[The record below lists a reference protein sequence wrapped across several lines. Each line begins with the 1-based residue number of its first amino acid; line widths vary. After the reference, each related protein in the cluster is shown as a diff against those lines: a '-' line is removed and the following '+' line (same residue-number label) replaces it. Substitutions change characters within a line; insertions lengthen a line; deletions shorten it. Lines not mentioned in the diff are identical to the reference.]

1 MKRLLSFLVWAV
13 LFLSAGS
20 TPAEEPPYLDF
31 VRALRE
37 NRRAPDLALDY
48 LQELVKKPSLPKD
61 LLPLLTLE
69 MANSRVDLAQMETAP
84 NAKTALYSQAEKEY
98 RAFLANNPTSPLAAG
113 ANLQLARIV
122 AQQGRAQLSLALRQE
137 SKEAKRVE
145 EEKARAKFQAAGDA
159 LAAASPQIEAQLQK
173 PGLSP
178 TERKALLHDRIL
190 ARFEEGVGLF
200 YQALTY
206 PDVASRSV
214 TISKA
219 REVLQKASAAGDDK
233 TALYWEARAWLGR
246 CYAETDDPKNADT
259 EFSAVIKHEGPE
271 AEPGKR
277 MALYFR
283 LRFLDRDPSIKGD
296 RSKLIETEGTKW
308 LKSYPEYENSPEGYA
323 VRFLLANTYVDQAR
337 RIANQKSAEASALYT
352 KAETLLDAIERTDND
367 YTQEAHD
374 LKLRTIFKRS
384 SELSGGDINK
394 LASFQDCFV
403 RAQAEIYQMR
413 EEGETAPTPD
423 NRKEFEAKRQK
434 HYDHIIQALT
444 RALDLV
450 DEKVPAKDQSE
461 AQYLLTYVLL
471 TSGEAYRAALLG
483 EELAR
488 REPKSNRAA
497 HAAGYALQAYSDILY
512 QEEQQNAPKP
522 FLDADRDRIRKLAV
536 FMEANW
542 PHGPAANLA
551 RHQLGKLALQDKN
564 YAEAIDSLA
573 RITADYPGY
582 TFSQYQ
588 LALFAAYPAMKD
600 KVAPPQGQ
608 SPSYFQ
614 DQALAA
620 LRRIPEP
627 APDTDSGTVKYYLL
641 GKHQLAFLLL
651 GARQFQEMQ
660 QVTAQLQKIFKD
672 AKVDEDFRKA
682 MDPAM
687 ASLATLAEYSK
698 AEVAYR
704 AGQYDQVKKVVDPM
718 LKDVVSQIKAGK
730 DAETKAQRQRDDLE
744 AALQKKIEKNEQV
757 KDEEHKKLE
766 NLKDTVKGLELQ
778 NHRKGQLLR
787 SLLILALRAKVQEG
801 DTKQAQE
808 VFDLLKSSSDS
819 FEGGANGVF
828 LEIVQQLK
836 TQIGELEKDA
846 AKDQAKKKDLEKLVA
861 GFTTFLDQMAAQP
874 AALPEDLVGFVANSY
889 SGMRKHA
896 KAAVFLAKYPSPVPS
911 RAPPNEKPE
920 DKEKRE
926 QEDKRKEG
934 YYRHVR
940 LLYVRE
946 LRLDK
951 QFDKAGAEMKVILND
966 WGKNNLDAWK
976 EQIFILEDQGK
987 FAAAGNL
994 CNKVMREK
1002 LRPYL
1007 NKDNRLTDQYYECY
1021 YHLVYC
1027 HYHLGMKQ
1035 TDAEKK
1041 RENIERAAKLILE
1054 LERKKVNLSDYVKKM
1069 FDDLLSKER
1078 VLKKYYDEQK
1088 KPQKAAQR

>member
-1 MKRLLSFLVWAV
+1 MKRFLSFLAWAV
-13 LFLSAGS
+13 LFLGAGP
-20 TPAEEPPYLDF
+20 TRAEEPPYLDF

-37 NRRAPDLALDY
+37 KRRAPDLALEY
-48 LQELVKKPSLPKD
+48 LQELIKKPSVPKE

-69 MANSRVDLAQMETAP
+69 MANSRVDVAQMETDP
-84 NAKTALYSQAEKEY
+84 DAKTALYSQAERDY
-98 RAFLANNPTSPLAAG
+98 RAFLANNQNSPLAAG

-137 SKEAKRVE
+137 SKEARRVE
-145 EEKARAKFQAAGDA
+145 EEKARAKFQAAAVA
-159 LAAASPQIEAQLQK
+159 LAAASTTIDGQLQQ
-173 PGLSP
+173 PSLSP
-178 TERKALLHDRIL
+178 TERKALNHDKIL
-190 ARFEEGVGLF
+190 ARFEEGVDLF

-206 PDVASRSV
+206 PDVATRSV

-233 TALYWEARAWLGR
+233 TSLYWEARAWLGR
-246 CYAETDDPKNADT
+246 CYAETDDPKNADA
-259 EFSAVIKHEGPE
+259 EFTAVLKHEGPE

-277 MALYFR
+277 MALYFH

-296 RSKLIETEGTKW
+296 RSKLIEAEAVKW

-323 VRFLLANTYVDQAR
+323 VRFLLANTYVNQAR
-337 RIANQKSAEASALYT
+337 RIANQKSAEASTLYT
-352 KAETLLDAIERTDND
+352 RAETLLDSIERTDNE

-384 SELSGGDINK
+384 SGLSGGDINK
-394 LASFQDCFV
+394 LANFQDCFV

-413 EEGETAPTPD
+413 EEGEAETPD
-423 NRKEFEAKRQK
+423 NRKEVEAKRQK
-434 HYDHIIQALT
+434 HYDNIIQALT

-461 AQYLLTYVLL
+461 AQYLLTYTFGV
-471 TSGEAYRAALLG
+471 TGEPYRAALLG

-497 HAAGYALQAYSDILY
+497 NAAGYALEAYSRILA
-512 QEEQQNAPKP
+512 QEEQQNAPKS

-536 FMEANW
+536 FMETNW
-542 PHGPAANLA
+542 PNGPATNFA
-551 RHQLGKLALQDKN
+551 RHQLGKLAVKDKN
-564 YAEAIDSLA
+564 YAEAIAYLN
-573 RITADYPGY
+573 RVTADYSNY
-582 TFSQYQ
+582 TPCLYELAFS
-588 LALFAAYPAMKD
+588 AAYAAMRD
-600 KVAPPQGQ
+600 KVDPPQGQ
-608 SPSYFQ
+608 PATYFQ
-614 DQALAA
+614 DQTIAA

-627 APDTDSGTVKYYLL
+627 APDIDAGTLKYYLL
-641 GKHQLAFLLL
+641 GKQQLAFLLL
-651 GARQFQEMQ
+651 GAKQYQEMQ
-660 QVTAQLQKIFKD
+660 QVTTKLQTILKD
-672 AKVDEDFRKA
+672 AKIDEDFKKA
-682 MDPAM
+682 MNPSM
-687 ASLATLAEYSK
+687 QSLATLAEYSR
-698 AEVAYR
+698 AEVAYHT
-704 AGQYDQVKKVVDPM
+704 GKYDEVKKVIDPM
-718 LKDVVSQIKAGK
+718 LKEVATQIKAGK
-730 DAETKAQRQRDDLE
+730 EAEAKSQKERDDLD
-744 AALQKKIEKNEQV
+744 AALQKKIEKNQPI
-757 KDEEHKKLE
+757 KDDEKKLE
-766 NLKDTVKGLELQ
+766 NLRDTVKSLEQQ

-787 SLLILALRAKVQEG
+787 SLLVLALRAKVQEG
-801 DTKQAQE
+801 NTKQAQE
-808 VFDLLKSSSDS
+808 VFDLLKSSSDY
-819 FEGGANGVF
+819 FEGGANGVL

-836 TQIGELEKDA
+836 TQIADLEKDA
-846 AKDQAKKKDLEKLVA
+846 AKDQPKKKDLEKLVA
-861 GFTTFLDQMAAQP
+861 GFTTFLDQLAAQP

-896 KAAVFLAKYPSPVPS
+896 KAAAFLAQYPHPAPSPP
-911 RAPPNEKPE
+911 PPNEKPE

-940 LLYVRE
+940 LQYVRE

-951 QFDKAGAEMKVILND
+951 QFDRAGAEMKVVLND

-976 EQIFILEDQGK
+976 EQIFLLEDEGK

-1027 HYHLGMKQ
+1027 LYHLGMKQ
-1035 TDAEKK
+1035 TDPEKK
-1041 RENIERAAKLILE
+1041 RENIERAAKLMVE
-1054 LERKKVNLSDYVKKM
+1054 LERKKVTLSDYVKKM
-1069 FDDLLSKER
+1069 FDELLSKEP
-1078 VLKKYYDEQK
+1078 VLRKYYEEQK